1 MNLIYNVCKRTIQRG
16 DVPADM
22 ADRLKLF
29 YEKNKLT
36 VAQYN
41 ELMGML

>member
-16 DVPADM
+16 DAPADM

-29 YEKNKLT
+29 YEKDKLT
-36 VAQYN
+36 MSQYS
-41 ELMGML
+41 ELMKLL